1 VEGGCCG
8 DVTRPGQAAHRV
20 PACPPSYGLR
30 VGLGAWPVLSLP
42 GPLERYFIPLER
54 YYKYP
59 VLLCVSGGLLSH
71 SGSGTSNSNIYSHT
85 HFPCPSPA
93 RPLLLASLVS
103 AERVPDKSTNHP
115 KRKAKQGISNG
126 IKYLSNGIKYL
137 SNGVENQLATC
148 ATPNSNGIKYL
159 SNGIKYLSNGEKYP
173 AGYFAAHGISRFL
186 LPPHSPHNLVPP
198 TPRFDRVATVQ
209 LQLLC
214 GCWAAWCMVLM
225 ARSTKSIEGSHLAG
239 IC

>member
-1 VEGGCCG
+1 VRPDHRGPPTPIDSTFAVGIIENGGGGGGGCCG

-103 AERVPDKSTNHP
+103 AERVLDKSTNHQ
-115 KRKAKQGISNG
+115 KRKAKQGI
-126 IKYLSNGIKYL
+126 
-137 SNGVENQLATC
+137 
-148 ATPNSNGIKYL
+148 SNGIKYL

-186 LPPHSPHNLVPP
+186 LPPHSPHNLMPP

-239 IC
+239 I